1 MHKCDI
7 KQQFLTSRAARH
19 LSRVCRGPFRRL
31 RFAITETHST
41 YLQTFIG
48 TLQCLPLSY
57 PDAPGEVWKSF
68 FCNSVCSHL
77 RGNAGLVLVFC
88 SSWWP
93 IKMECKNVHPNQ
105 SDLIQGPPTLL
116 LPIPISRSHR
126 PPCSLASRVFQLPVP
141 KASHREQCS
150 ELSLLLPSPSLCH
163 HGRKDVFTK
172 SILWLKRGFFFFIP
186 RRNFSR
192 RIKVFALK
200 NCSSRDCAYF
210 GQLPRRWVK
219 LPSSLLTF
227 ECAIL
232 GPMTRDF
239 NASSASA
246 PSHPLPLL
254 YVYMLHNYRV
264 VGIYHLFWAVSR
276 KTHNTITSSYC
287 LSQDN

>member
-77 RGNAGLVLVFC
+77 RGNAGLVLFFC

-105 SDLIQGPPTLL
+105 SDFIQGP
-116 LPIPISRSHR
+116 R
-126 PPCSLASRVFQLPVP
+126 PFFS
-141 KASHREQCS
+141 
-150 ELSLLLPSPSLCH
+150 PSPSLDHIGHLVHLPAGFSSSQSQPQGAMLRTESSTSLAISLPPWQKGCIH
-163 HGRKDVFTK
+163 QVHFMIGA
-172 SILWLKRGFFFFIP
+172 WLFFFLFP
-186 RRNFSR
+186 E
-192 RIKVFALK
+192 
-200 NCSSRDCAYF
+200 
-210 GQLPRRWVK
+210 G
-219 LPSSLLTF
+219 TF
-227 ECAIL
+227 LE
-232 GPMTRDF
+232 G
-239 NASSASA
+239 
-246 PSHPLPLL
+246 
-254 YVYMLHNYRV
+254 
-264 VGIYHLFWAVSR
+264 
-276 KTHNTITSSYC
+276 
-287 LSQDN
+287 

>member
-77 RGNAGLVLVFC
+77 RGNAGLVLFFC

-105 SDLIQGPPTLL
+105 SDLIQGP
-116 LPIPISRSHR
+116 R
-126 PPCSLASRVFQLPVP
+126 PFFS
-141 KASHREQCS
+141 
-150 ELSLLLPSPSLCH
+150 PSPSLDH
-163 HGRKDVFTK
+163 IGHLVH
-172 SILWLKRGFFFFIP
+172 LPAGFSSCLPPKPATGSNAQNWTFYFP
-186 RRNFSR
+186 R
-192 RIKVFALK
+192 
-200 NCSSRDCAYF
+200 
-210 GQLPRRWVK
+210 
-219 LPSSLLTF
+219 
-227 ECAIL
+227 
-232 GPMTRDF
+232 
-239 NASSASA
+239 
-246 PSHPLPLL
+246 
-254 YVYMLHNYRV
+254 
-264 VGIYHLFWAVSR
+264 HLFATMAERMYSPSPFYDWSVAFFLFPEG
-276 KTHNTITSSYC
+276 TF
-287 LSQDN
+287 LEG